1 MTLSHTGSALS
12 NTPDI
17 SEIADTAAE
26 AIRREV
32 LERFVSADVACD
44 FARVEMLVFDSVAAT
59 GREMLRT
66 LIEAR
71 DDAAPRLMRDDKPW
85 YRAGRHSQDHH
96 DTARG
101 GELRAQ
107 PLSAAAAKPC
117 HGCRWTRASG

>member
-17 SEIADTAAE
+17 SKIADAAAE

-32 LERFVSADVACD
+32 LERFASGDVACD

-85 YRAGRHSQDHH
+85 YRAGATHK
-96 DTARG
+96 TIMTLL
-101 GELRAQ
+101 GEVSYER
-107 PLSAAAAKPC
+107 S
-117 HGCRWTRASG
+117 RFVSG

>member
-17 SEIADTAAE
+17 SEIADAAAE

-32 LERFVSADVACD
+32 LERFASADVACD

-71 DDAAPRLMRDDKPW
+71 DDAVGECA
-85 YRAGRHSQDHH
+85 AG
-96 DTARG
+96 
-101 GELRAQ
+101 
-107 PLSAAAAKPC
+107 
-117 HGCRWTRASG
+117 SGDCGA